1 MQFIFAIVTN
11 GEILGDML
19 AIPLYLPK
27 WRETNKL
34 KCHTFFGQFYDILR
48 ALQEKSELLHNHRAL
63 KMNKNTM
70 KFKMQ
75 T

>member
-27 WRETNKL
+27 WKEPN
-34 KCHTFFGQFYDILR
+34 TFFGQFIKQL
-48 ALQEKSELLHNHRAL
+48 
-63 KMNKNTM
+63 
-70 KFKMQ
+70 
-75 T
+75 